1 MDGSR
6 YAKILRELGLGEE
19 DLAAWRESSLPDEAF
34 EDWLTEQHCTP
45 PQRSRARRVYGASA
59 P

>member
-34 EDWLTEQHCTP
+34 EAWLTDSIARHP
-45 PQRSRARRVYGASA
+45 SGPRARRVYGASA